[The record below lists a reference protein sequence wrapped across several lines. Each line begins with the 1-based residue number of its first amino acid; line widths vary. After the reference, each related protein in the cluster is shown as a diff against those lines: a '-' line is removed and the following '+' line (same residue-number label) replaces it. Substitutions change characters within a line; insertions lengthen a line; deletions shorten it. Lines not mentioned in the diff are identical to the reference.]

1 MTSRSSARP
10 SSPGTGYLDTTFDS
24 ERLTIKE
31 SSKPRKLIVCID
43 GTSNQYSEKNT
54 NVIELYSHIVKSDTQ
69 LTYYNSGIGT
79 YAKPSWRSLSYLK
92 QVVSNGIDLAIA
104 WNLEK
109 VIIGAYRWLS
119 DNYKPGDQIFLFG
132 FSRGAYQVRAI
143 AGMIASVGL
152 IFPGNQEQIPFA
164 FELYADY
171 IGDTGD
177 PEASNSVWLT
187 PAQEAIRQSKQK
199 VDTFRKTFSR
209 PSVDIHFLGVW
220 DTVSS
225 IGIRRGKLLPLTDT
239 CEHVK
244 HFRHALAL
252 DERRVKFL
260 PEHVQYPRDGQV
272 DPNHIKEVW
281 FAGTHSDIGG
291 GNTRNIELNRSTE
304 PLVWM
309 MNEAEEAGLA
319 VDSKNLGDGV
329 KRAQVIP
336 SLTGVWWALE
346 VMPLARLA
354 YGSDGKRVISQL
366 ELSRPHLGRGRKIS
380 ENHKLHYSVLA
391 NYLQV
396 ENQKRY
402 KPYAKYKVP
411 GTNGRNMQWEAMF
424 HEAESQKHSGSSQ
437 MRWEGDRRIIEVLRI
452 IREVDAKLAASG
464 GPDQR
469 SSIGWLNTVA
479 RLVDD
484 DECAKMFWEYGS
496 LRFLLKTANFEDEVM
511 IREIVRGIVGIPNG
525 LHLEDHPDTRLRI
538 VQDVIPRLPDLL
550 TCYKRSQRR
559 ITIDPGLTSLPN
571 GSAFTRSIHA
581 LKAGKRELWS
591 RIRKVSVSSN
601 QIPKVVVTPRAP
613 ARSSFFQFDLSWI
626 SVLITAL
633 GGTKDST
640 RTMGGLNSL
649 ASFKLVQIALEIIS
663 ELAENGF
670 AHDVAAADVVH
681 HLIPLLTLKP
691 PSPDADEQ
699 FRRLTLHTL
708 NAITKLALGD
718 ELAGSKFYPRNTTS
732 KVISL
737 MKDDKKIIKAAL
749 RTLAALAADPR
760 NLRYFLQDRFVDALN
775 QSLRD
780 PDASLVSQAI
790 ETIAAVAED
799 GKLVIELRWT
809 ETIDAY
815 LVQKEIIPQILPVL
829 SSSSQQA
836 GQKSAIQALRRLC
849 NNDTARSQLYEHNAI
864 AILHPFMKTDPNAIF
879 IIESL
884 ALHDEARRQMI
895 ENDTLASII
904 ALMESPSRST
914 LQRAIHSYL
923 TSRDVVSAF
932 CSQADGRR
940 EVIKKGLIQRLIP
953 MLRGDLLLCDVL
965 EVVSRLALYGKC
977 SAYMQANATANN
989 LALLTISDET
999 RKELMKYRL
1008 VEELL
1013 ETLKRQK
1020 VDVENRISDGLF
1032 IYPVMGDTRFPQ
1044 TGGFD
1049 DESTVVFTKTLDTIA
1064 KVAQL
1069 DDIRDR
1075 MLELQLIEV
1084 LLEQGLG
1091 TPRMLG
1097 KAPSSPVV
1105 PEDIDRSQE
1114 VIKCLGYLAAHENTR
1129 LELAKSAG
1137 ALHLFGWFIDPQ
1149 FRCPQLACSAM
1160 STIRAMSR
1168 YDDTLAKLIAN
1179 KNIGEGVIRAIDS
1192 PVAQFAQ
1199 EAKFICGRL
1208 INDVETRGKM
1218 KQYLKK
1224 LNRSFVQSRD
1234 FLPPPV
1240 ASPLNS
1246 THSFVLVT
1254 SENLSMDSLDF
1265 ATPASTFEG
1274 E

>member
-24 ERLTIKE
+24 ERLSIKE

-272 DPNHIKEVW
+272 DDSHIKEVW

-309 MNEAEEAGLA
+309 MNEAEDVGLD

-346 VMPLARLA
+346 IMPLARLA
-354 YGSDGKRVISQL
+354 YGSDGKRVI
-366 ELSRPHLGRGRKIS
+366 SRPHLGRGRKIS

-402 KPYAKYKVP
+402 KPYAKYKIP
-411 GTNGRNMQWEAMF
+411 GTNGRKMEWEAMF
-424 HEAESQKHSGSSQ
+424 REAESQKNSGSTQ

-452 IREVDAKLAASG
+452 IREVDAQLTTNGS
-464 GPDQR
+464 PDQR
-469 SSIGWLNTVA
+469 SPIGWLNTVS
-479 RLVDD
+479 RQVDD
-484 DECAKMFWEYGS
+484 DACAKMFWEYGS
-496 LRFLLKTANFEDEVM
+496 LRFLLKIANFEDEVM

-525 LHLEDHPDTRLRI
+525 LHLGNQHGQTKSTLSLQTMGSPVDYEPNIPFPSVAQEDHPDTRLRI

-559 ITIDPGLTSLPN
+559 ITIDPGLTSVPN
-571 GSAFTRSIHA
+571 GSAFTRSVHA

-591 RIRKVSVSSN
+591 RIRKISVSSN
-601 QIPKVVVTPRAP
+601 QPSKVVATPRAP
-613 ARSSFFQFDLSWI
+613 TRR
-626 SVLITAL
+626 
-633 GGTKDST
+633 GTKDST

-699 FRRLTLHTL
+699 FNRLTLHTL

-737 MKDDKKIIKAAL
+737 MKDDKNIIKAAL
-749 RTLAALAADPR
+749 RTLAALAAD
-760 NLRYFLQDRFVDALN
+760 Q
-775 QSLRD
+775 
-780 PDASLVSQAI
+780 
-790 ETIAAVAED
+790 
-799 GKLVIELRWT
+799 
-809 ETIDAY
+809 TIDAY

-829 SSSSQQA
+829 SGPSQQT
-836 GQKSAIQALRRLC
+836 GKKSAIQALRRLC

-864 AILHPFMKTDPNAIF
+864 SILHPFMKTDPNAIF
-879 IIESL
+879 IVESL
-884 ALHDEARRQMI
+884 ALHDEARQQMI
-895 ENDTLASII
+895 KNDTLASII
-904 ALMESPSRST
+904 TLVESPSRST
-914 LQRAIHSYL
+914 LQRAMY
-923 TSRDVVSAF
+923 VVSAF
-932 CSQADGRR
+932 CSQAGGWNVSVLSDSIADGRR

-965 EVVSRLALYGKC
+965 EVVSRLALYGK
-977 SAYMQANATANN
+977 
-989 LALLTISDET
+989 
-999 RKELMKYRL
+999 
-1008 VEELL
+1008 
-1013 ETLKRQK
+1013 
-1020 VDVENRISDGLF
+1020 
-1032 IYPVMGDTRFPQ
+1032 
-1044 TGGFD
+1044 
-1049 DESTVVFTKTLDTIA
+1049 
-1064 KVAQL
+1064 
-1069 DDIRDR
+1069 
-1075 MLELQLIEV
+1075 
-1084 LLEQGLG
+1084 
-1091 TPRMLG
+1091 
-1097 KAPSSPVV
+1097 
-1105 PEDIDRSQE
+1105 
-1114 VIKCLGYLAAHENTR
+1114 
-1129 LELAKSAG
+1129 
-1137 ALHLFGWFIDPQ
+1137 
-1149 FRCPQLACSAM
+1149 
-1160 STIRAMSR
+1160 
-1168 YDDTLAKLIAN
+1168 
-1179 KNIGEGVIRAIDS
+1179 
-1192 PVAQFAQ
+1192 
-1199 EAKFICGRL
+1199 
-1208 INDVETRGKM
+1208 
-1218 KQYLKK
+1218 
-1224 LNRSFVQSRD
+1224 
-1234 FLPPPV
+1234 
-1240 ASPLNS
+1240 
-1246 THSFVLVT
+1246 
-1254 SENLSMDSLDF
+1254 
-1265 ATPASTFEG
+1265 
-1274 E
+1274 